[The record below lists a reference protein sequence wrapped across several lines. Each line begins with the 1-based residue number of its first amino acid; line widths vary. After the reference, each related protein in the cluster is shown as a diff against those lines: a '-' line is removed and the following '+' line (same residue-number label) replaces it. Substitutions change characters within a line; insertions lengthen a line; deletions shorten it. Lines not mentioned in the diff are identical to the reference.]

1 MTDTDL
7 QSRARRHAEETGHE
21 EDPTIDDKA
30 QEEDEQEE
38 GQGQGHER
46 EPEGVMFR
54 ISPPTYQ
61 DDLCER
67 RRQQNRE
74 AQRRFRLK
82 KAKEREAETHTQLAP
97 IPNALSTT
105 SHPINHVVRAPIRYD
120 ESCDLLLS
128 PSSISAHGMA
138 VPQENASTS
147 PSSEPMTTP
156 VFGMHYQ
163 DCLGQNFTLGLN
175 TSLPSLGFDFDNL
188 DDLTSGSQ
196 SLVGCASSKH
206 DQVHQS
212 VSADMDGSASD
223 DCAWLDDHEL
233 ALLFRDN
240 QLQQLP
246 KEQHEVTW
254 PDQQSTFALP
264 DIDETRQA
272 PSHSSSTPVPQQLR
286 SSHDLSNSLVIDG
299 SYEHRP
305 SLHQTPSD
313 TTPPGSRQE
322 RSSTTPKILSPSQRP
337 QPQVSVGPTIY
348 PAFDPQQSLLHMAI
362 ESGHEGIVRI
372 LLEEGVDINEGNSEG
387 STALHMTVQKRQEN
401 MLQLLL
407 EKGANVDIADDKG
420 RKPVHLAIASD
431 FQTGLR
437 LLLRHKA
444 ATSFTTAQ
452 A

>member
-1 MTDTDL
+1 
-7 QSRARRHAEETGHE
+7 
-21 EDPTIDDKA
+21 
-30 QEEDEQEE
+30 
-38 GQGQGHER
+38 
-46 EPEGVMFR
+46 
-54 ISPPTYQ
+54 
-61 DDLCER
+61 
-67 RRQQNRE
+67 
-74 AQRRFRLK
+74 
-82 KAKEREAETHTQLAP
+82 
-97 IPNALSTT
+97 
-105 SHPINHVVRAPIRYD
+105 
-120 ESCDLLLS
+120 
-128 PSSISAHGMA
+128 MA

-147 PSSEPMTTP
+147 SSSEPMTTP
-156 VFGMHYQ
+156 VLGMHSQ

-196 SLVGCASSKH
+196 SLVGYASSKH

-272 PSHSSSTPVPQQLR
+272 PSHSSSTPVPEQLR

-313 TTPPGSRQE
+313 TTPPASRQE
-322 RSSTTPKILSPSQRP
+322 HSSTTPKILIPSQRP
-337 QPQVSVGPTIY
+337 QPQVSVGPTTY

-372 LLEEGVDINEGNSEG
+372 LLEEGVDINERNSEG
-387 STALHMTVQKRQEN
+387 STALHMTVHKRQEN
-401 MLQLLL
+401 ILQLLL
-407 EKGANVDIADDKG
+407 EKGADVDIADDKG
-420 RKPVHLAIASD
+420 RKPVHLAIISD

>member
-1 MTDTDL
+1 MTL
-7 QSRARRHAEETGHE
+7 
-21 EDPTIDDKA
+21 DPTIDDKA

-46 EPEGVMFR
+46 EPEGVMSR

-105 SHPINHVVRAPIRYD
+105 SHPINHVARAPI
-120 ESCDLLLS
+120 
-128 PSSISAHGMA
+128 
-138 VPQENASTS
+138 
-147 PSSEPMTTP
+147 
-156 VFGMHYQ
+156 
-163 DCLGQNFTLGLN
+163 
-175 TSLPSLGFDFDNL
+175 
-188 DDLTSGSQ
+188 
-196 SLVGCASSKH
+196 
-206 DQVHQS
+206 
-212 VSADMDGSASD
+212 
-223 DCAWLDDHEL
+223 
-233 ALLFRDN
+233 
-240 QLQQLP
+240 
-246 KEQHEVTW
+246 
-254 PDQQSTFALP
+254 
-264 DIDETRQA
+264 
-272 PSHSSSTPVPQQLR
+272 QQLR

-313 TTPPGSRQE
+313 TTPPASRQE
-322 RSSTTPKILSPSQRP
+322 HSSTTPKILIPSQPP
-337 QPQVSVGPTIY
+337 QPQVSAGPTIY
-348 PAFDPQQSLLHMAI
+348 PAFDPQQSLLHIAI

-372 LLEEGVDINEGNSEG
+372 LLEEGVDINERNSEG
-387 STALHMTVQKRQEN
+387 STALHMTVHKRQEN
-401 MLQLLL
+401 ILQLLL
-407 EKGANVDIADDKG
+407 DKGANVDIADDKG
-420 RKPVHLAIASD
+420 RKPVHLAIVSD

>member
-1 MTDTDL
+1 MG
-7 QSRARRHAEETGHE
+7 QE
-21 EDPTIDDKA
+21 EDPTTDYIA
-30 QEEDEQEE
+30 QEGGEQEK
-38 GQGQGHER
+38 GQGQGHKR
-46 EPEGVMFR
+46 EPEGVMSR
-54 ISPPTYQ
+54 ISPQVHQ

-82 KAKEREAETHTQLAP
+82 KAKEREADTHTQLAP
-97 IPNALSTT
+97 IPNASSTT
-105 SHPINHVVRAPIRYD
+105 SHPINHVARAPIRYD

-156 VFGMHYQ
+156 VFGMHSQ

-223 DCAWLDDHEL
+223 DCAWLDDHEF
-233 ALLFRDN
+233 ALLFREN

-246 KEQHEVTW
+246 REQHEVTW

-272 PSHSSSTPVPQQLR
+272 PSHSSSTPVPEQLR
-286 SSHDLSNSLVIDG
+286 FSHDLSNSL
-299 SYEHRP
+299 
-305 SLHQTPSD
+305 
-313 TTPPGSRQE
+313 
-322 RSSTTPKILSPSQRP
+322 
-337 QPQVSVGPTIY
+337 PQVSAGPTTY
-348 PAFDPQQSLLHMAI
+348 PAFDPQQSLLHIAI

-372 LLEEGVDINEGNSEG
+372 LLEEGVDTNEGNSEG
-387 STALHMTVQKRQEN
+387 STALHMTVHKRQEN
-401 MLQLLL
+401 ILQLLL

-420 RKPVHLAIASD
+420 RKPVHLAIVSD